1 MKDLPSI
8 DSRIHYIDNIRSIII
23 VLVVLFHAILPYVF
37 VCPWWYVNDPPPV
50 PYSFLFVVLLDAIMM
65 PVLFFVA
72 GLLARP
78 SYERKGPRL
87 FMAGKV
93 KRLIF
98 PFLLLTIF
106 FSPIMPFIRQS
117 LRAAG
122 SGVAPAGFWPFWTS
136 YITSGTKL
144 YSSPVMGSTELI
156 VNQYWF
162 LMLLFVF
169 FAGFCLYSWM
179 RNRKQGDP
187 TGRIAVEPKS
197 RAAWLGSIA
206 IFCLVIGSLYALIG
220 RFIGGTAWVTLGSL
234 CQVQPAKIPI
244 YLGFFLAGI
253 FIERRNLMPDIL
265 HITRPLAWFAAAVL
279 FTAAYFTAA
288 SMTVGVQEVS
298 LALVIT
304 AQILRIFLLASATLW
319 LLTLFHSRVNRATT
333 LWRELSA
340 NSYNIYLIHMVVT
353 VVFQMM
359 VMTLPVPSVL
369 KFGIVSLLT
378 LLACYLAS
386 RFVVNRSSA
395 AAVTAVIIVFVLM
408 SLAFR

>member
-23 VLVVLFHAILPYVF
+23 VFVVFFHAILPYAYA
-37 VCPWWYVNDPPPV
+37 PWWYVNDPPPV
-50 PYSFLFVVLLDAIMM
+50 PYSLFFILLLDSFMM
-65 PVLFFVA
+65 PTLFFVA

-78 SYERKGPRL
+78 SYERRGARL

-98 PFLLLTIF
+98 PFLLCTIF

-117 LRAAG
+117 LRAAD
-122 SGVAPAGFWPFWTS
+122 SGVGPAGFWPFWIS
-136 YITSGTKL
+136 YITSGTKIH
-144 YSSPVMGSTELI
+144 SSPVSTSTNLI

-169 FAGFCLYSWM
+169 FAGFCLYNWM
-179 RNRKQGDP
+179 RDRKQSQH
-187 TGRIAVEPKS
+187 TEHIAGES
-197 RAAWLGSIA
+197 RSRSAWLGSIA
-206 IFCLVIGSLYALIG
+206 VFCLVLGSAYALISL
-220 RFIGGTAWVTLGSL
+220 FIGSTDWVTLGSL
-234 CQVQPAKIPI
+234 WQIQPAKIPI

-265 HITRPLAWFAAAVL
+265 GIARPLAWFAAAVL
-279 FTAAYFTAA
+279 IAAAYFTAVA
-288 SMTVGVQEVS
+288 MTIGVQDVS
-298 LALVIT
+298 LTLVI
-304 AQILRIFLLASATLW
+304 ASQIIRIFLLASVLLW
-319 LLTLFHSRVNRATT
+319 LLTLFHSRANRATT
-333 LWRELSA
+333 LWKELSA

-353 VVFQMM
+353 VIFQMM
-359 VMTLPVPSVL
+359 VMILPVPSVL

-386 RFVVNRSSA
+386 RFIVNRSST
-395 AAVTAVIIVFVLM
+395 AAVVAVILVFALM
-408 SLAFR
+408 SLMFR

>member
-1 MKDLPSI
+1 MKDIPSI

-23 VLVVLFHAILPYVF
+23 VFVVFFHAILPYGYVT
-37 VCPWWYVNDPPPV
+37 PWWYVNDPPPV
-50 PYSFLFVVLLDAIMM
+50 PYSLFFILLLDSFMM
-65 PVLFFVA
+65 PTLFFVA

-78 SYERKGPRL
+78 SYERRGARL

-98 PFLLLTIF
+98 PFLLCTIF

-117 LRAAG
+117 LRAAD
-122 SGVAPAGFWPFWTS
+122 SGVGPAGFWPFWIS

-144 YSSPVMGSTELI
+144 HVNPVSTSRDLI

-179 RNRKQGDP
+179 RDRKQRQHTEHIPG
-187 TGRIAVEPKS
+187 ES
-197 RAAWLGSIA
+197 RSRSAWLGSIA
-206 IFCLVIGSLYALIG
+206 IFCLVLGSAYALISL
-220 RFIGGTAWVTLGSL
+220 FIGSTDWVTLGSL
-234 CQVQPAKIPI
+234 WQIQPAKIPI

-265 HITRPLAWFAAAVL
+265 GITRPLAWFAAAIL
-279 FTAAYFTAA
+279 ITAAYFTTVAK
-288 SMTVGVQEVS
+288 TVGVQEVS
-298 LALVIT
+298 LTLVI
-304 AQILRIFLLASATLW
+304 ASQILRIFLLASILLW

-333 LWRELSA
+333 LWKELSA
-340 NSYNIYLIHMVVT
+340 NSYNIYLIHLVVA
-353 VVFQMM
+353 VIFQMM
-359 VMTLPVPSVL
+359 VMILPVPSVL

-378 LLACYLAS
+378 LLASYLAS
-386 RFVVNRSSA
+386 RFIVSRSSKA
-395 AAVTAVIIVFVLM
+395 AIFAVIVVFVLM
-408 SLAFR
+408 SLMFR